1 MRLVVRESTYK
12 HDPLLINSLAAF
24 NFRPPISA
32 RVSWGTTRAHPALLA
47 MNVTTIV
54 LINGLWMTA
63 LSWEHWA
70 RHYGEKGY
78 SVIAANWPGMEGD
91 IEQLRRD
98 PSSFA
103 TLGLSDV
110 VDHYEQIIRELESPP
125 LIIGYG
131 FGGLVTQILL
141 DRGWGAAGVAIASA
155 PVKGIA
161 RLPLSV
167 LKLAFSVL
175 GKSHSNKTASL
186 TAEQFHRAFANSL
199 TETESL
205 DAFKRYVVPAPNRVL
220 VQTAFANFTSH
231 TAATVNVRNDTRAP
245 LLLVAG
251 GKDRVVPNSL
261 VKANFDLYRESKSET
276 DYKEYPEQTH
286 FTILQETKVADYV
299 LGWALCRANG
309 SKLTAFPNQTD
320 AWSVKLSA

>member
-1 MRLVVRESTYK
+1 
-12 HDPLLINSLAAF
+12 
-24 NFRPPISA
+24 
-32 RVSWGTTRAHPALLA
+32 

-63 LSWEHWA
+63 LSWENWVK
-70 RHYGEKGY
+70 HYSDKGY
-78 SVIAANWPGMEGD
+78 WVIAPNWPGMDGD
-91 IEQLRRD
+91 VEQLRRD

-103 TLGLSDV
+103 NLGLTEV
-110 VDHYEQIIRELESPP
+110 VDHYEQIIRELETPP
-125 LIIGYG
+125 IIIGYG

-141 DRGWGAAGVAIASA
+141 DRGWGAAGVAMASA

-175 GKSHSNKTASL
+175 GRSHKNKTASL

-220 VQTAFANFTSH
+220 LQTAFANFISH
-231 TAATVNVRNDTRAP
+231 TPATVNFRNDTRAP

-251 GKDRVVPNSL
+251 GKDRVVPGSL
-261 VKANFDLYRESKSET
+261 VKANFDLYRESKAET
-276 DYKEYPEQTH
+276 DYKQYPEQTH
-286 FTILQETKVADYV
+286 FTLLQETKVADYV
-299 LGWALCRANG
+299 LGWALCRSNG
-309 SKLTAFPNQTD
+309 SKLTVVPNQTD
-320 AWSVKLSA
+320 TWSVELSA

>member
-1 MRLVVRESTYK
+1 
-12 HDPLLINSLAAF
+12 
-24 NFRPPISA
+24 
-32 RVSWGTTRAHPALLA
+32 

-63 LSWEHWA
+63 LSWEHWV

-91 IEQLRRD
+91 IELLRRD

-103 TLGLSDV
+103 NLGLTEI
-110 VDHYEQIIRELESPP
+110 VDHYEQIIGELESPP
-125 LIIGYG
+125 IIIGYG

-141 DRGWGAAGVAIASA
+141 DRGWGAAGVAIAGA

-161 RLPLSV
+161 RLPLSM

-175 GKSHSNKTASL
+175 GKSLSNKTASL
-186 TAEQFHRAFANSL
+186 TAEQFHHAFTNSL

-205 DAFKRYVVPAPNRVL
+205 DAFKRYVVPAPNQVL
-220 VQTAFANFTSH
+220 LQTAFANFTAH
-231 TAATVNVRNDTRAP
+231 TAVAVNFRNDTRAP

-251 GKDRVVPNSL
+251 GQDRVVPSSL
-261 VKANFDLYRESKSET
+261 VKANFELYRESKAET
-276 DYKEYPEQTH
+276 DYKEFRDRTH
-286 FTILQETKVADYV
+286 FIIGQDGWEKVADYV
-299 LGWALCRANG
+299 LCWALGRSNG
-309 SKLTAFPNQTD
+309 SKLTAGPNQSD
-320 AWSVKLSA
+320 AWSVQLST

>member
-1 MRLVVRESTYK
+1 
-12 HDPLLINSLAAF
+12 
-24 NFRPPISA
+24 
-32 RVSWGTTRAHPALLA
+32 

-70 RHYGEKGY
+70 RHYSDKGY
-78 SVIAANWPGMEGD
+78 CVIAANWPGMEGD
-91 IEQLRRD
+91 IELLRRD

-103 TLGLSDV
+103 NLGMTEV

-125 LIIGYG
+125 MIIGYG
-131 FGGLVTQILL
+131 LGGLVTQILL

-161 RLPLSV
+161 RLPLSI

-175 GKSHSNKTASL
+175 GKSLSNKAASL
-186 TAEQFHRAFANSL
+186 TAQEFQRAFTNSL
-199 TETESL
+199 TESQSL
-205 DAFKRYVVPAPNRVL
+205 DAFNRYTVPAPNRVL
-220 VQTAFANFTSH
+220 LQTAFANFSPHSAT
-231 TAATVNVRNDTRAP
+231 TVNFRNDTRAP

-251 GKDRVVPNSL
+251 GKDRIVPSSI
-261 VKANFDLYRESKSET
+261 VKANFDLYRESKAET

-286 FTILQETKVADYV
+286 LTLLQETKVMDYV

-309 SKLTAFPNQTD
+309 SKLTAVPKQTD

>member
-1 MRLVVRESTYK
+1 
-12 HDPLLINSLAAF
+12 
-24 NFRPPISA
+24 
-32 RVSWGTTRAHPALLA
+32 

-63 LSWEHWA
+63 LSWEYWIK
-70 RHYGEKGY
+70 HYSEKGY

-91 IEQLRRD
+91 IQQLRRD

-110 VDHYEQIIRELESPP
+110 VDHYEQIICELETPP
-125 LIIGYG
+125 IIIGYG

-175 GKSHSNKTASL
+175 GKSHSNTTASL
-186 TAEQFHRAFANSL
+186 TAEQFHRALANSL

-205 DAFKRYVVPAPNRVL
+205 EAFKRYSVPAPNRVL
-220 VQTAFANFTSH
+220 LQTAFANFSPHSAT
-231 TAATVNVRNDTRAP
+231 TVNFRNDTRAP

-251 GKDRVVPNSL
+251 GRDRVVPRSL
-261 VKANFDLYRESKSET
+261 VKANFELYRESKAET
-276 DYKEYPEQTH
+276 DYKEFPGQAH
-286 FTILQETKVADYV
+286 FTLLQETKVADYV

-309 SKLTAFPNQTD
+309 SKLTAVPNQTD
-320 AWSVKLSA
+320 TWSVKLSA

>member
-1 MRLVVRESTYK
+1 
-12 HDPLLINSLAAF
+12 
-24 NFRPPISA
+24 
-32 RVSWGTTRAHPALLA
+32 

-70 RHYGEKGY
+70 RHYRDKGY

-161 RLPLSV
+161 RLPLSM

-175 GKSHSNKTASL
+175 GKSL
-186 TAEQFHRAFANSL
+186 
-199 TETESL
+199 
-205 DAFKRYVVPAPNRVL
+205 
-220 VQTAFANFTSH
+220 
-231 TAATVNVRNDTRAP
+231 
-245 LLLVAG
+245 
-251 GKDRVVPNSL
+251 
-261 VKANFDLYRESKSET
+261 
-276 DYKEYPEQTH
+276 
-286 FTILQETKVADYV
+286 
-299 LGWALCRANG
+299 
-309 SKLTAFPNQTD
+309 
-320 AWSVKLSA
+320 

>member
-1 MRLVVRESTYK
+1 
-12 HDPLLINSLAAF
+12 
-24 NFRPPISA
+24 
-32 RVSWGTTRAHPALLA
+32 

-54 LINGLWMTA
+54 LIPGVWMTA
-63 LSWEHWA
+63 LSWEHWV

-91 IEQLRRD
+91 VELLRRD

-103 TLGLSDV
+103 NLGLTEV
-110 VDHYEQIIRELESPP
+110 VDHYEQIVGELETPP
-125 LIIGYG
+125 VIIGYG
-131 FGGLVTQILL
+131 FGGLIAQILL

-161 RLPLSV
+161 RLPLSM
-167 LKLAFSVL
+167 LKLAFPLL

-205 DAFKRYVVPAPNRVL
+205 DAFKRYVVPAPTRVL
-220 VQTAFANFTSH
+220 LQTAFANFTRH
-231 TAATVNVRNDTRAP
+231 TAMTVNFRNDTRAP

-251 GKDRVVPNSL
+251 GQDRVAPSSL
-261 VKANFDLYRESKSET
+261 VKANFDLYQQSKAET
-276 DYKEYPEQTH
+276 DYKEFPNEAH
-286 FTILQETKVADYV
+286 FTLLCETKIADYV
-299 LGWALCRANG
+299 LGWALYRSNG
-309 SKLTAFPNQTD
+309 SKLTAGPNQTD
-320 AWSVKLSA
+320 TWSVQLSA

>member
-1 MRLVVRESTYK
+1 
-12 HDPLLINSLAAF
+12 
-24 NFRPPISA
+24 
-32 RVSWGTTRAHPALLA
+32 

-70 RHYGEKGY
+70 RHYTDKGY
-78 SVIAANWPGMEGD
+78 WVIAANWPGMEGD
-91 IEQLRRD
+91 IELLRRD

-103 TLGLSDV
+103 NLGVTEV

-125 LIIGYG
+125 IIIGYG
-131 FGGLVTQILL
+131 LGGLVTQILL

-161 RLPLSV
+161 RLPLSM

-175 GKSHSNKTASL
+175 GRSLSNKAASL
-186 TAEQFHRAFANSL
+186 TAQQFHRAFANPL
-199 TETESL
+199 TETEAL

-220 VQTAFANFTSH
+220 LQTAFANFTSDSA
-231 TAATVNVRNDTRAP
+231 TTVNFRNDTRAP
-245 LLLVAG
+245 LLLLAG
-251 GKDRVVPNSL
+251 GKDRVTPSSL
-261 VKANFDLYRESKSET
+261 VKANFELYRESKAET

-286 FTILQETKVADYV
+286 LTLLQETKVMDYA
-299 LGWALCRANG
+299 LGWGLCRSNG
-309 SKLTAFPNQTD
+309 SKLTAVPNQID
-320 AWSVKLSA
+320 SWSVQLST